1 MTDTLFKWCDG
12 CISAHACA
20 MCGKCQVQAAPV
32 PQDDGDEQEAFEW
45 PPLPA
50 LPDQGFYAHDRA
62 LFTEHQMQ
70 GYANAYGEAVRAAL
84 ASKAAPIAVAEPVKV
99 QTAFEDYRR
108 GLMEAFHVANMI
120 NANRQGRTAEET
132 CAYLVRS
139 LAELA
144 NGGEPPAP
152 ISSPSE
158 AVYDTSV
165 VKRIA
170 TQMGWGPAGASSE
183 EAVPVAWI
191 QGDHLEKAKQAPFL
205 CRVEPAF
212 REGMGFVPI
221 HTHPA
226 AAQPSRAEVLEEAA
240 LLVEQGQETITQ
252 VGDGEENRRHITPR
266 RHGNLMGL
274 AYAEAIRALKEKP

>member
-1 MTDTLFKWCDG
+1 LLGVEVEIK
-12 CISAHACA
+12 
-20 MCGKCQVQAAPV
+20 
-32 PQDDGDEQEAFEW
+32 E
-45 PPLPA
+45 
-50 LPDQGFYAHDRA
+50 
-62 LFTEHQMQ
+62 
-70 GYANAYGEAVRAAL
+70 
-84 ASKAAPIAVAEPVKV
+84 AAPIAVAEPVKV

-226 AAQPSRAEVLEEAA
+226 AAQPSRSEVLEEACA
-240 LLVEQGQETITQ
+240 AIKDEDDRQADNDYMLDSDDCIKV
-252 VGDGEENRRHITPR
+252 
-266 RHGNLMGL
+266 
-274 AYAEAIRALKEKP
+274 IRALKDKP